1 MMCCEIHWSGFR
13 GENGEMH
20 PFPGPKE
27 ATDLIS
33 TRQSRG
39 AGLLPHETH
48 HHWSVGGQDHRR
60 WESGSYEESVCES
73 HHHHHP
79 GRDGW
84 IDRWIKAQGW
94 WIHLKTGIIQK
105 NTGTVQIQVW
115 NLDSWILGNSWFP
128 RIHEKQ
134 KKKIADWTVTHNFAP
149 SKSLNK
155 KIFFS
160 LKHKPTKTG
169 NISLE
174 MLEPGTYTFGSW
186 FSRSETDFQALE

>member
-1 MMCCEIHWSGFR
+1 MMMCCEIHWSGFR
-13 GENGEMH
+13 RENGEMH

-39 AGLLPHETH
+39 AGLLPQETP
-48 HHWSVGGQDHRR
+48 HHWSAGGQDHRR

-105 NTGTVQIQVW
+105 KYRNSS
-115 NLDSWILGNSWFP
+115 NPSLKLGFLNSWKLLVSKNSWKAK
-128 RIHEKQ
+128 EK
-134 KKKIADWTVTHNFAP
+134 DCW
-149 SKSLNK
+149 LNC
-155 KIFFS
+155 
-160 LKHKPTKTG
+160 HT
-169 NISLE
+169 
-174 MLEPGTYTFGSW
+174 
-186 FSRSETDFQALE
+186 